1 MRRIG
6 GGQMGLRIKLT
17 GGDGGLGGGVMR
29 ELIFG
34 IKDGR
39 VDSIKDREL
48 SGIRDGEEEWNQG
61 RGGRMMSGL
70 IWKVEWDQEQGGL
83 LGSRTGR
90 MSRTRRKCWSL
101 TEFL

>member
-6 GGQMGLRIKLT
+6 CGQMGLRIKLT

-39 VDSIKDREL
+39 VNSIKDREVE
-48 SGIRDGEEEWNQG
+48 RDQG
-61 RGGRMMSGL
+61 WGGR
-70 IWKVEWDQEQGGL
+70 VEP
-83 LGSRTGR
+83 RTGR
-90 MSRTRRKCWSL
+90 KGDEWVDM
-101 TEFL
+101 ED